1 MGSSGTGKLS
11 DYSEK
16 TEKKGGGKASGAS
29 GKDPCDNAFA
39 TTLEDVD
46 RCEYFKNHKSVPP
59 IGTEVIVSLKG
70 RLLVD
75 TLAGETIGYLP
86 TEYNYLAGCMKKKRS
101 YGGQVSS
108 ATTKPVIRVRVDIG
122 PQ

>member
-1 MGSSGTGKLS
+1 MLIDVSTLKITSRFRLLAQKSSSLL
-11 DYSEK
+11 
-16 TEKKGGGKASGAS
+16 KA
-29 GKDPCDNAFA
+29 AF
-39 TTLEDVD
+39 
-46 RCEYFKNHKSVPP
+46 
-59 IGTEVIVSLKG
+59 
-70 RLLVD
+70 LVD